1 MMLMIG
7 IDTNI
12 LFYSIDNS
20 DETKHQI
27 SLKIIEDLFQHPD
40 NYKVSLQVLAEL
52 NSSIRR
58 KNNKAMN
65 LASEL
70 SMTILK
76 LKECIISYKE
86 DEFKLALNE
95 PHLFDALI
103 AHTYAS
109 AGCTRIITENLK
121 HMPKIKGV
129 KFVDPF
135 RK

>member
-1 MMLMIG
+1 MIG

-27 SLKIIEDLFQHPD
+27 SLKIIEDLFQHPA

-76 LKECIISYKE
+76 LKECIISYKD

-103 AHTYAS
+103 AHTSCIRRMHEDNYGKFKAYAQNK
-109 AGCTRIITENLK
+109 GC
-121 HMPKIKGV
+121 KIC
-129 KFVDPF
+129 
-135 RK
+135 